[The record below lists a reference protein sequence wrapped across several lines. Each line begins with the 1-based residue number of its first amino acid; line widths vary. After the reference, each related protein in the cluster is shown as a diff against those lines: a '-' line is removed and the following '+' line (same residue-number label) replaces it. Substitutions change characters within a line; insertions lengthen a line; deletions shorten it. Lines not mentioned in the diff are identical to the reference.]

1 MNNIIDINE
10 FTRAFKASELGDQI
24 ARGLF
29 RQVGVIRTEYF
40 HVNGVAEQVIK
51 RQVDAVIYDSH
62 LQRYYAVEQY
72 RGLAI
77 RAQVRDEEMLE
88 AFNGILPELAPDEGF
103 TYDQRI
109 ELSAEE
115 VDREL
120 VRAPKGVELNDGTE
134 GVDA

>member
-1 MNNIIDINE
+1 MKNIIDINE
-10 FTRAFKASELGDQI
+10 FTRVFKASELGDQI

-29 RQVGVIRTEYF
+29 RQVGVIRTEYV
-40 HVNGVAEQVIK
+40 HNEQIIK
-51 RQVDAVIYDSH
+51 RQVDAVIYDAH

-88 AFNGILPELAPDEGF
+88 AFNGILDDLADDEGF

>member
-1 MNNIIDINE
+1 MRNVIDLNGFI
-10 FTRAFKASELGDQI
+10 RVFKASELGDQI

-29 RQVGVIRTEYF
+29 RQVGVIRTEYV
-40 HVNGVAEQVIK
+40 HEEQVIK

-62 LQRYYAVEQY
+62 LQKYYAVEQY

-77 RAQVRDEEMLE
+77 RAEVRDEEMLG
-88 AFNGILPELAPDEGF
+88 AFNGILGDLAEDEGF

-134 GVDA
+134 GLNA

>member
-1 MNNIIDINE
+1 MKNIIDINE
-10 FTRAFKASELGDQI
+10 FTRVFKASELGDQI

-29 RQVGVIRTEYF
+29 RQVGVIRTEYV
-40 HVNGVAEQVIK
+40 HEEQVIK
-51 RQVDAVIYDSH
+51 RQVDAVIYDAH

-88 AFNGILPELAPDEGF
+88 AFNGILDDLAPDEGF

>member
-1 MNNIIDINE
+1 MKNIIDINE
-10 FTRAFKASELGDQI
+10 FTRVFKASELGDQI

-29 RQVGVIRTEYF
+29 RQVGVIRTEYV
-40 HVNGVAEQVIK
+40 HEEQVIK

-77 RAQVRDEEMLE
+77 RAQVRDEEMLG
-88 AFNGILPELAPDEGF
+88 AFNGILDDLAPDEGF

>member
-1 MNNIIDINE
+1 MKNIIDINE
-10 FTRAFKASELGDQI
+10 FTRVFKASELGDQI

-29 RQVGVIRTEYF
+29 RQVGVIRTEYV
-40 HVNGVAEQVIK
+40 HEEQVIK
-51 RQVDAVIYDSH
+51 RQIDAVIYDSH

-88 AFNGILPELAPDEGF
+88 AFNGILYDLADDEGF

>member
-1 MNNIIDINE
+1 MKNIIDINE
-10 FTRAFKASELGDQI
+10 FTRVFKASELGDQI

-29 RQVGVIRTEYF
+29 RQVGVIRTEYV
-40 HVNGVAEQVIK
+40 HEEQIIK
-51 RQVDAVIYDSH
+51 RQVDAVIYDAH

-88 AFNGILPELAPDEGF
+88 AFNGILDDLADDEGF

-115 VDREL
+115 VDREM

>member
-1 MNNIIDINE
+1 MKNIIDINE
-10 FTRAFKASELGDQI
+10 FTRVFKASELGDQI

-29 RQVGVIRTEYF
+29 RQVGVIRTEYV
-40 HVNGVAEQVIK
+40 HEEQIIK
-51 RQVDAVIYDSH
+51 RQVDAVIYDAH

-88 AFNGILPELAPDEGF
+88 AFNGILDDLADDEGF

-134 GVDA
+134 GLDA

>member
-1 MNNIIDINE
+1 MKNIIDINE
-10 FTRAFKASELGDQI
+10 FTRVFKASELGDQI

-29 RQVGVIRTEYF
+29 RQVGVIRTEYV
-40 HVNGVAEQVIK
+40 HEEQVIK
-51 RQVDAVIYDSH
+51 RQIDAVIYDSH

-88 AFNGILPELAPDEGF
+88 AFNGILDDLADDEGF

>member
-1 MNNIIDINE
+1 MKNIIDINE
-10 FTRAFKASELGDQI
+10 FTRVFKASELGDQI

-29 RQVGVIRTEYF
+29 RQVGVIRTEYV
-40 HVNGVAEQVIK
+40 HEEQTIK
-51 RQVDAVIYDSH
+51 RQVDAVIYDAH

-88 AFNGILPELAPDEGF
+88 AFNGILDDLADDEGF

>member
-1 MNNIIDINE
+1 MKNIIDINE
-10 FTRAFKASELGDQI
+10 FTRVFKASELGDQI

-29 RQVGVIRTEYF
+29 RQVGVIRTEYV
-40 HVNGVAEQVIK
+40 HEEQIIK

-88 AFNGILPELAPDEGF
+88 AFNGILDDLADDEGF

>member
-1 MNNIIDINE
+1 MKNIIDINE
-10 FTRAFKASELGDQI
+10 FTRVFKASELGDQI

-29 RQVGVIRTEYF
+29 RQVGVIRTEYV
-40 HVNGVAEQVIK
+40 HEEQVIK
-51 RQVDAVIYDSH
+51 RQIDAVIYDSH

-88 AFNGILPELAPDEGF
+88 AFNGILDDLADDEGF

-120 VRAPKGVELNDGTE
+120 VRAPKGVETNDGTE
-134 GVDA
+134 GLDA

>member
-1 MNNIIDINE
+1 MKNIIDINE
-10 FTRAFKASELGDQI
+10 FTRVFKASELGDQI

-29 RQVGVIRTEYF
+29 RQVGVIRTEYV
-40 HVNGVAEQVIK
+40 HEEQVIK

-88 AFNGILPELAPDEGF
+88 AFNGILDDLADDEGF

>member
-1 MNNIIDINE
+1 MKNIIDINE
-10 FTRAFKASELGDQI
+10 FTRVFKASELGDQI

-29 RQVGVIRTEYF
+29 RQVGVIRTEYV
-40 HVNGVAEQVIK
+40 HEEQIIK
-51 RQVDAVIYDSH
+51 RQIDAVIYDSH

-88 AFNGILPELAPDEGF
+88 AFNGILDDLADDEGF

>member
-1 MNNIIDINE
+1 MKNIIDINE
-10 FTRAFKASELGDQI
+10 FTRVFKASELGDQI
-24 ARGLF
+24 SRGLF
-29 RQVGVIRTEYF
+29 RQVGVIRTEYV
-40 HVNGVAEQVIK
+40 HEEQVIK
-51 RQVDAVIYDSH
+51 RQVDAVIYDAH

-88 AFNGILPELAPDEGF
+88 AFNGILDDLADDEGF

>member
-1 MNNIIDINE
+1 MKNIIDINE
-10 FTRAFKASELGDQI
+10 FTRVFKASELGDQI

-29 RQVGVIRTEYF
+29 RQVGVIRTEYV
-40 HVNGVAEQVIK
+40 HEEQTIK
-51 RQVDAVIYDSH
+51 RQVDAVIYDAH

-88 AFNGILPELAPDEGF
+88 AFNGILDDLAYDEGF

>member
-1 MNNIIDINE
+1 MNNIIDLNE
-10 FTRAFKASELGDQI
+10 FTRVFKASELGDQI

-40 HVNGVAEQVIK
+40 HEDQVIK

-88 AFNGILPELAPDEGF
+88 AFNGILPELAADEGF

-134 GVDA
+134 GLDA

>member
-1 MNNIIDINE
+1 MRNVIDLNDFI
-10 FTRAFKASELGDQI
+10 RVFKASELGDLI

-29 RQVGVIRTEYF
+29 RQVGVIRTEYV
-40 HVNGVAEQVIK
+40 HEDQIIK

-62 LQRYYAVEQY
+62 LQKYYAVEQY

-77 RAQVRDEEMLE
+77 RAEVRDEEMLV
-88 AFNGILPELAPDEGF
+88 AFNGILGDLAADEGF

-134 GVDA
+134 GLDA

>member
-1 MNNIIDINE
+1 MNNIIDLNE
-10 FTRAFKASELGDQI
+10 FTRVFKASELGDQI

-29 RQVGVIRTEYF
+29 RQVGVIRTEYV
-40 HVNGVAEQVIK
+40 HEEQVIK
-51 RQVDAVIYDSH
+51 RQIDAVIYDSH

-88 AFNGILPELAPDEGF
+88 AFNGILPDLAPDEGF

-134 GVDA
+134 GLDA

>member
-1 MNNIIDINE
+1 MKNIIDINE
-10 FTRAFKASELGDQI
+10 FTRVFKASELGDQI

-29 RQVGVIRTEYF
+29 RQVGVIRTEYV
-40 HVNGVAEQVIK
+40 HEEQVIK
-51 RQVDAVIYDSH
+51 RQIDAVIYDAH

-88 AFNGILPELAPDEGF
+88 AFNGILDDLAPDEGF

>member
-1 MNNIIDINE
+1 MRNVIDLNGFI
-10 FTRAFKASELGDQI
+10 RVFKASELGDQI

-29 RQVGVIRTEYF
+29 RQVGVIRTEYV
-40 HVNGVAEQVIK
+40 HEEQVIK

-62 LQRYYAVEQY
+62 LQKYYAVEQY

-77 RAQVRDEEMLE
+77 RAEVRDEEMLD
-88 AFNGILPELAPDEGF
+88 AFNGILGDLADDEGF

-134 GVDA
+134 GLDA

>member
-1 MNNIIDINE
+1 MNNIIDLNE
-10 FTRAFKASELGDQI
+10 FTRVFKASELGDQI

-29 RQVGVIRTEYF
+29 RQVGVIRTEYV
-40 HVNGVAEQVIK
+40 HEDQIIK

-88 AFNGILPELAPDEGF
+88 AFNGILGELEADEGF

-134 GVDA
+134 GLNA

>member
-1 MNNIIDINE
+1 MKNIIDINE
-10 FTRAFKASELGDQI
+10 FTRVFKASELGDQI

-29 RQVGVIRTEYF
+29 RQVGVIRTEYV
-40 HVNGVAEQVIK
+40 HAEQIIK
-51 RQVDAVIYDSH
+51 RQVDAVIYDAH

-88 AFNGILPELAPDEGF
+88 AFNGILDDLADDEGF

>member
-1 MNNIIDINE
+1 MRNVIDLNGFI
-10 FTRAFKASELGDQI
+10 RVFKASELGDQI

-29 RQVGVIRTEYF
+29 RQVGVIRTEYV
-40 HVNGVAEQVIK
+40 HEDQIIK

-62 LQRYYAVEQY
+62 LQKYYAVEQY

-77 RAQVRDEEMLE
+77 RAEVRDEEMLE
-88 AFNGILPELAPDEGF
+88 AFNGILGDLADDEGF

-134 GVDA
+134 GLDA

>member
-1 MNNIIDINE
+1 MKNIIDINE
-10 FTRAFKASELGDQI
+10 FTRVFKASELGDQI

-29 RQVGVIRTEYF
+29 RQVGVIRTEYV
-40 HVNGVAEQVIK
+40 HEEQIIK
-51 RQVDAVIYDSH
+51 RQVDAVIYDAH

-88 AFNGILPELAPDEGF
+88 AFNGILDDLADDEGF

-120 VRAPKGVELNDGTE
+120 VRAPKGVEQNDGTE

>member
-1 MNNIIDINE
+1 MKNIIDINE
-10 FTRAFKASELGDQI
+10 FTRVFKASELGDQI

-29 RQVGVIRTEYF
+29 RQVGVIRTEYV
-40 HVNGVAEQVIK
+40 HDEQIIK

-88 AFNGILPELAPDEGF
+88 AFNGILDDLADDEGF

>member
-1 MNNIIDINE
+1 MKNIIDINE
-10 FTRAFKASELGDQI
+10 FTRVFKASELGDQI

-29 RQVGVIRTEYF
+29 RQVGVIRTEYV
-40 HVNGVAEQVIK
+40 HEEQVIK
-51 RQVDAVIYDSH
+51 RQIDAVIYDAH

-88 AFNGILPELAPDEGF
+88 AFNGILDDLADDEGF

-134 GVDA
+134 GIDA

>member
-1 MNNIIDINE
+1 M
-10 FTRAFKASELGDQI
+10 
-24 ARGLF
+24 
-29 RQVGVIRTEYF
+29 
-40 HVNGVAEQVIK
+40 
-51 RQVDAVIYDSH
+51 
-62 LQRYYAVEQY
+62 QRYYAVEQY

-88 AFNGILPELAPDEGF
+88 AFNGILDDLAPDEGF

>member
-1 MNNIIDINE
+1 MKNIIDINE
-10 FTRAFKASELGDQI
+10 FTRVFKASEMGDQI

-29 RQVGVIRTEYF
+29 RQVGVIRTEYV
-40 HVNGVAEQVIK
+40 HEEQIIK
-51 RQVDAVIYDSH
+51 RQVDAVIYDAH

-88 AFNGILPELAPDEGF
+88 AFNGILDDLADDEGF

>member
-1 MNNIIDINE
+1 MKNIIDINE
-10 FTRAFKASELGDQI
+10 FTRVFKASELGDQI

-29 RQVGVIRTEYF
+29 RQVGVIRTEYV
-40 HVNGVAEQVIK
+40 HEEQVIK

-88 AFNGILPELAPDEGF
+88 AFNGILDDLADDEGF

-120 VRAPKGVELNDGTE
+120 VRSPKGVELNDGTE

>member
-1 MNNIIDINE
+1 MKNIIDINE
-10 FTRAFKASELGDQI
+10 FTRVFKASELGDQI

-29 RQVGVIRTEYF
+29 RQVGVIRTEYV
-40 HVNGVAEQVIK
+40 HEEQTIK
-51 RQVDAVIYDSH
+51 RQIDAVIYDSH

-88 AFNGILPELAPDEGF
+88 AFNGILDDLAPDEGF